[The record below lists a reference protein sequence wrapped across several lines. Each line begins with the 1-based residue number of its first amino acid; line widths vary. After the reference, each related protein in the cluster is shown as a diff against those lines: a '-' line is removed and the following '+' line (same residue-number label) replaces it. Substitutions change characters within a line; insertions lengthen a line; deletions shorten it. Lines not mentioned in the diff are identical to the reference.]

1 MASLT
6 VKTVQALIKAGEP
19 GKFGDSRGLYLKIPP
34 KGEPYWMLR
43 YTISSKRREITLG
56 KVSFISLSEARSLAE
71 DARRKVASGDDPI
84 AERKLSRPKL
94 LTTVNDIFEDWHID
108 LVKRLKHPKIP
119 ERVYKKDIAPVIGGI
134 ALAKVTPLDV
144 RSILQKITNS
154 GRPTISNDALLY
166 MKQLFD
172 HAIKLGLLLNNPA
185 TAFKVNDAGGVEKSR
200 ERALTH
206 DEIAHVFKVFR
217 EHSDSFSRDNY
228 LACTLLLLLAVRKSE
243 LTEAPWSEFDLNEKK
258 WALPKER
265 SKSGVGIV
273 IPLPPLAIEIL
284 QELKVR
290 ACGSDYVFPNRRTS
304 KSQHMGKD
312 TLNRAIA
319 KLYGVEP
326 GKKKQPP
333 NVMGSIEYFTVH
345 DLRRTSRSLLASLS
359 VPPHV
364 AERCLNHKLKGVEGI
379 YDRYDYFDERKN
391 AQEKLGEHLRK
402 IVFEFKL
409 SPEEKSYIELKG

>member
-1 MASLT
+1 MGSLT
-6 VKTVQALIKAGEP
+6 VKTVQALVKTRQPGRYSDGE
-19 GKFGDSRGLYLKIPP
+19 GLYLRIP
-34 KGEPYWMLR
+34 KEGESYWMLR

-56 KVSFISLSEARSLAE
+56 KVSLVSLAE
-71 DARRKVASGDDPI
+71 ARILAGEARRKVVAGEDPI
-84 AERKLSRPKL
+84 AERKLNRPKL
-94 LTTVNDIFEDWHID
+94 LTTVNQLFEDWHKD

-119 ERVYKKDIAPVIGGI
+119 ERVFKKDIAPTIGEL
-134 ALAKVTPLDV
+134 ALSRVTPIDI
-144 RSILQKITNS
+144 RAILQNITKS

-172 HAIKLGLLLNNPA
+172 HGIKLGLVQSNPA

-200 ERALTH
+200 ERSLSLE
-206 DEIAHVFKVFR
+206 EIAHVFKVFR

-228 LACTLLLLLAVRKSE
+228 LACALLLLLAVRKSE
-243 LTEAPWSEFDLNEKK
+243 LTEAPWSEFNLEDKK
-258 WALPKER
+258 WFLPKER
-265 SKSGVGIV
+265 SKSGVAIV

-284 QELKVR
+284 NELKVR
-290 ACGSDYVFPNRRTS
+290 AFGSSYVFPNRRVS

-319 KLYGVEP
+319 KLFGIEP
-326 GKKKQPP
+326 GRKKQPP
-333 NVMGSIEYFTVH
+333 NVMGDMEYFTVH

-379 YDRYDYFDERKN
+379 YDRYDYFEERKN
-391 AQEKLGEHLRK
+391 AMLKISEKITHCIDTQPFL
-402 IVFEFKL
+402 
-409 SPEEKSYIELKG
+409 

>member
-1 MASLT
+1 MGSLT
-6 VKTVQALIKAGEP
+6 VKAVQSLVKAGGV
-19 GKFGDSRGLYLKIPP
+19 GKFGDERGLYLKIPS

-43 YTISSKRREITLG
+43 YTAHTKRREITLG
-56 KVSFISLSEARSLAE
+56 KVSIVSLSEARSLAE
-71 DARRKVASGDDPI
+71 DVRKKVMAGDDPI
-84 AERKLSRPKL
+84 AERKLNRPKL
-94 LTTVNDIFEDWHID
+94 LTTVNELFEDWHKD

-119 ERVYKKDIAPVIGGI
+119 ERVFRKDIAPTIGGL
-134 ALAKVTPLDV
+134 ALSKVTPIDV
-144 RSILQKITNS
+144 RVILQNITKS

-172 HAIKLGLLLNNPA
+172 HGIKLGLVQNNPA
-185 TAFKVNDAGGVEKSR
+185 TAFRVNDAGGVEKSR
-200 ERALTH
+200 ERTLSLE
-206 DEIAHVFKVFR
+206 EIDHVFKVCR

-228 LACTLLLLLAVRKSE
+228 LACALLILLAVRKSE
-243 LTEAPWSEFDLNEKK
+243 LTEAPWSEFDLKEKK
-258 WALPKER
+258 WFLPKER

-273 IPLPPLAIEIL
+273 IPLPEVAVEIL
-284 QELKVR
+284 NELKVR
-290 ACGSDYVFPNRRTS
+290 SCESQFVFPNRRVS

-319 KLYGVEP
+319 KLFGIEP

-333 NVMGSIEYFTVH
+333 NVMGHIEYFTVH

-379 YDRYDYFDERKN
+379 YDRYDYFEERKEAFQRVEFAIKN
-391 AQEKLGEHLRK
+391 
-402 IVFEFKL
+402 IVF
-409 SPEEKSYIELKG
+409 